1 MAKLVVARLGPV
13 EFSVPEGS
21 FDELARDTS
30 YRVDVPEPLEGLGS
44 PVGRGVESDLMT
56 IRGVV
61 FPGFTGSQSSVQRLR
76 DLAETGKSALLV
88 DGAGRLYGH
97 WMISRVSE
105 RKTMFMDPGVPRRIE
120 YDLTLIADPDGELV
134 PL

>member
-13 EFSVPEGS
+13 EFSVPEGT
-21 FDELARDTS
+21 FDELTRDTS
-30 YRVDVPEPLEGLGS
+30 YRVDVPEPLEGLGA
-44 PVGRGVESDLMT
+44 PVGRGVESDIMT

-61 FPGFTGSQSSVQRLR
+61 FPGSTGNQSSVQRLR
-76 DLAETGKSALLV
+76 DLAETRKSALLV
-88 DGAGRLYGH
+88 DGTGRLLGH

-105 RKTMFMDPGVPRRIE
+105 RKSVFLDPGVARRIE
-120 YDLTLIADPDGELV
+120 YDLTLIADPDAELV